1 MGLDGIITI
10 AILAVAGTWA
20 GRRLWRAARNRVTGD
35 PDGAA
40 CGGGGCG
47 HCPLGTELGG
57 GQPGSPCVDPE
68 ALAAGGSGVTAQ
80 PGGERAHGI
89 LARIG
94 TDILARIRTIP
105 ETCRTMVPLDAR
117 DRRLLWRAR
126 RLTSVQR
133 GSDASTPGPFHFSRP
148 ASPVAEW
155 RDVRNPPA
163 LAPSCQAIMTSQ
175 PCMQNTGRVSPR
187 VPRGYFLDRT
197 LYSNRL
203 CRLTR

>member
-57 GQPGSPCVDPE
+57 GQPGSPCVDSE

-80 PGGERAHGI
+80 PGGERAHGHDP
-89 LARIG
+89 G
-94 TDILARIRTIP
+94 QD
-105 ETCRTMVPLDAR
+105 R
-117 DRRLLWRAR
+117 DRH
-126 RLTSVQR
+126 
-133 GSDASTPGPFHFSRP
+133 PGPHPDDPGNPDDGP
-148 ASPVAEW
+148 A
-155 RDVRNPPA
+155 
-163 LAPSCQAIMTSQ
+163 
-175 PCMQNTGRVSPR
+175 GRS
-187 VPRGYFLDRT
+187 
-197 LYSNRL
+197 
-203 CRLTR
+203 